1 VTHARVTGAQDSITP
16 TYGYIG
22 GTSNCGSTLM
32 SFLLNAQPGVASV
45 GEVAWSIPRVNPGLF
60 PCSCGARLDSCQ
72 FWSEVSREMQQRG
85 HRFDADHWNTAFEV
99 SDNSLLQRV
108 AVRSLASNFADV
120 LRDKLVH
127 KLPGWGKELTEI
139 GSRNAAL
146 AESIA
151 TITRA
156 SVFVDA
162 SKDPARVRLLCEYSD
177 VQPYVIHLVRDA
189 PAFVKSFIKKDPR
202 KLQTAIRWWNRSIWQ
217 MERLKRTV
225 PAERWLL
232 LRYEDLC
239 AEPEAELRR
248 VLKFLGVDADAPIL
262 DYRSA
267 PHHIIGNR
275 MRLRDSSK
283 IRLDTS
289 WREELSGTQLDEI
302 IANTVE
308 NRQRFGYS

>member
-1 VTHARVTGAQDSITP
+1 MYFA
-16 TYGYIG
+16 
-22 GTSNCGSTLM
+22 TSSST
-32 SFLLNAQPGVASV
+32 SFLV
-45 GEVAWSIPRVNPGLF
+45 GEKNSRRSEA
-60 PCSCGARLDSCQ
+60 ATRLSPN
-72 FWSEVSREMQQRG
+72 R
-85 HRFDADHWNTAFEV
+85 
-99 SDNSLLQRV
+99 LQ
-108 AVRSLASNFADV
+108 RSLAPRSSSTH
-120 LRDKLVH
+120 LKTPH
-127 KLPGWGKELTEI
+127 E
-139 GSRNAAL
+139 
-146 AESIA
+146 
-151 TITRA
+151 
-156 SVFVDA
+156 
-162 SKDPARVRLLCEYSD
+162 RLLCEYSD

-225 PAERWLL
+225 PAERWIF